1 MRTIFMGSPIYA
13 VPVLEALSS
22 LNCRIVG
29 VYTQPDKPRG
39 RGRSPEPTAVKELA
53 QDQGLRVFQPASL
66 RPPEVQRELAELEP
80 DLIVV
85 AAYGN
90 ILPVGVLSIPSRG
103 CVNIHPSLLPRYR
116 GPSPAATAILEGQ
129 ERTGTTIMLMDQGLD
144 TGPILASTAVPIEEG
159 ATTDSLTPELFRL
172 GAGLLVDKLPAWL
185 EGNLASQPQDD
196 SLATVT
202 KMLQKGDG
210 QARWALPAGELDRRM
225 RAYTPWPGLFT
236 HWKGK
241 ALKLLTALPL
251 PHAPVPDASVADA
264 GPGRVVA
271 LEEPGF
277 PAGVATGSGVLGL
290 GSLQLEGRRVVTAE
304 EFLRGHQEFMGAQ
317 LPS

>member
-1 MRTIFMGSPIYA
+1 MRTVFMGSPIYA
-13 VPVLEALSS
+13 VPVLEALIS
-22 LNCRIVG
+22 LNCRMMG

-39 RGRSPEPTAVKELA
+39 RGRSPAPTAVKEFA
-53 QDQGLRVFQPASL
+53 RDRGLHVFQPASL
-66 RPPEVQRELAELEP
+66 RPPEVQGELGELEP

-90 ILPVGVLSIPSRG
+90 ILPAEVLSIPSRG
-103 CVNIHPSLLPRYR
+103 CVNVHPSLLPRYR
-116 GPSPAATAILEGQ
+116 GPSPVATAILEGQ

-144 TGPILASTAVPIEEG
+144 TGPILASAAVPIEAASTAEG
-159 ATTDSLTPELFRL
+159 LTPELFRL

-185 EGNLASQPQDD
+185 EGNLVARPQDD
-196 SLATVT
+196 SHATVT

-210 QARWALPAGELDRRM
+210 EARWELPADGLDRRR

-251 PHAPVPDASVADA
+251 PGANVAGA
-264 GPGRVVA
+264 GPGLAVA

-277 PAGVATGSGVLGL
+277 PVGVVTGGGVLGL
-290 GSLQLEGRRVVTAE
+290 GSLQLEGRRAVTAE
-304 EFLRGHQEFMGAQ
+304 EFLRGYQDFLGAQ